1 MLAAWNELDAARVRG
16 HLELA
21 LAADAVFVD
30 PTIVT
35 RGIAE
40 FEANVHDF
48 GKRYPAAQCRRTSAF
63 DTHHGLFR
71 YQRDIRIGEQTLLE
85 GRDVVEV
92 DGEGKVWK
100 VQRFF
105 GPLRPAGDAPARDA
119 ARHRGDHGRGPG
131 A

>member
-30 PTIVT
+30 PSIVT

-48 GKRYPAAQCRRTSAF
+48 RKRYPAARCRRTSAF
-63 DTHHGLFR
+63 DAHHGLYR
-71 YQRDIRIGEQTLLE
+71 YQWDIRIGEQTLLE
-85 GRDVVEV
+85 GMDVVEV
-92 DGEGKVWK
+92 DGEGKVRK
-100 VQRFF
+100 VQGFF
-105 GPLRPAGDAPARDA
+105 GPLAPPP
-119 ARHRGDHGRGPG
+119 GP
-131 A
+131 